1 MKTKLLALLLFML
14 VNETSS
20 AQYSPMLTDNPKWT
34 IFYSGWKGETGT
46 YTITQGED
54 VVVGPHTYK
63 KFIDPFFGNM
73 EFLLREDIDNKKVYK
88 IVDGN
93 EVLFL
98 DFNLQLG
105 DQFAIGGLVDYTV
118 SAINDISVNGGLRRQ
133 LRLHQSSG
141 SWPDEIWI
149 EGVGNRTYPF
159 WNFYEMFSDPIYFM
173 KCSFKNDVNV
183 FNLGLYNN
191 DIATD
196 CQALGVNGYND
207 ASSKISFTPNPFQT
221 DLMIS
226 SELSFNNTTLKM
238 YNAMGQIVKQI
249 DHLSGN
255 KIALTRDHL
264 TSGLY
269 LIQLFENGKLVTSE
283 KILVKD

>member
-1 MKTKLLALLLFML
+1 MKTKLLAMLLLIL

-149 EGVGNRTYPF
+149 EGVGNIFYPF

-191 DIATD
+191 GVATD
-196 CQALGVNGYND
+196 CQALGVTIYDN
-207 ASSKISFTPNPFQT
+207 ASSKISFTPNPFR
-221 DLMIS
+221 
-226 SELSFNNTTLKM
+226 SELTINTIDRLQDATINV
-238 YNAMGQIVKQI
+238 YNMIGQMVKQTK
-249 DHLSGN
+249 HLN
-255 KIALTRDHL
+255 DTKIVFNSENLNP
-264 TSGLY
+264 GIY
-269 LIQLFENGKLVTSE
+269 LIQLFQNGKLLASE
-283 KILVKD
+283 KVSLVD

>member
-1 MKTKLLALLLFML
+1 MKTKLLAMLLLIL

-20 AQYSPMLTDNPKWT
+20 AQYSPMLTDNPKW
-34 IFYSGWKGETGT
+34 IIYYSGMKGETGT
-46 YTITQGED
+46 YSITQGED
-54 VVVGPHTYK
+54 VFFGTHTYK
-63 KFIDPFFGNM
+63 KFIDPFFGNI

-98 DFNLQLG
+98 DFSLQLG
-105 DQFAIGGLVDYTV
+105 DQFTIDGLDYAV
-118 SAINDISVNGGLRRQ
+118 SAVNEVSVNGGLRRQ

-149 EGVGNRTYPF
+149 EGVGNIFYPF

-191 DIATD
+191 SVATD
-196 CQALGVNGYND
+196 CQALGVTIYD
-207 ASSKISFTPNPFQT
+207 QSSSKISFTPNPFRTELTITTT
-221 DLMIS
+221 DRLQDATINVYNMI
-226 SELSFNNTTLKM
+226 
-238 YNAMGQIVKQI
+238 GQMVKQTK
-249 DHLSGN
+249 HLNDS
-255 KIALTRDHL
+255 KIVFNSENLNP
-264 TSGLY
+264 GIY
-269 LIQLFENGKLVTSE
+269 LVQLFQNGKLLASE
-283 KILVKD
+283 KVSLVD

>member
-1 MKTKLLALLLFML
+1 MKTKLLAMLLLIL

-149 EGVGNRTYPF
+149 EGVGNIFYPF

-196 CQALGVNGYND
+196 CQALGVTIYD
-207 ASSKISFTPNPFQT
+207 HASSKISFTPNPFR
-221 DLMIS
+221 
-226 SELSFNNTTLKM
+226 SELTINTIDRLQDATINV
-238 YNAMGQIVKQI
+238 YNMIGQMVKQTK
-249 DHLSGN
+249 HLN
-255 KIALTRDHL
+255 DTKIVFNSENLNP
-264 TSGLY
+264 GIY
-269 LIQLFENGKLVTSE
+269 LIQLFQNGKLLASE
-283 KILVKD
+283 KVSLVD